1 MILLPD
7 YPDKVIRQH
16 RVRVEKIALS
26 VTFLLI
32 LSATWWLFSGLFGSA
47 DLLPRMGPISLIFVT
62 SLVIIDLIDYGLIQK
77 SRLGVLANISYPG
90 LLALSFSNVGFN
102 DSLIS
107 CMIYLI
113 IAIFLLIVARKNL
126 SATFSSRKWRGLTS
140 IFGLAFSASIL
151 YSLSS
156 EINTY
161 LIIFSIVIITM
172 IPDLM
177 SKDENHKSR
186 KKFIKKLDL
195 VEDQVLLLRSQGFSL
210 VQASSILKKARE
222 DCWNDPEKGFEAIL
236 LAEEEIER
244 VQALSSDLDEIKN
257 EASQFLVK
265 AESIAPMVSG
275 PRKAFESGEKEAD
288 FGSLREAEILFR
300 LSKKRSDIIIKN
312 WQNAVDEIEKS
323 EKLICDIEGIQLES
337 INSIISSAKEALESE
352 NPVEAIKIASSVS
365 GHLESLESTTMEARE
380 AIIEAE
386 KAIQSVD
393 GSFLISKKERLIES
407 KDALDSGNYSLAK
420 GLATSIIR
428 DIDSMSE
435 SMQSVQRGLRQKKKL
450 IERFPEGKSGDFWNN
465 KLNQIEEKADSEQWI
480 EASELLDSLSK
491 ELQSFEKSKS
501 EALELYLFLESE
513 WFNLRKKLE
522 SSNIKAND
530 KMRIS
535 AESKIS
541 ECKKLLDQGE
551 IDSTLSC
558 LGETDEIIENL
569 RRRI

>member
-7 YPDKVIRQH
+7 YPDRVIRQH
-16 RVRVEKIALS
+16 RVRVEKIAFS

-47 DLLPRMGPISLIFVT
+47 ELLPRMGPISLIFVT

-90 LLALSFSNVGFN
+90 LLALSFSNVGVN

-107 CMIYLI
+107 GMIYLI

-126 SATFSSRKWRGLTS
+126 SATYSSRKWRGLTS
-140 IFGLAFSASIL
+140 IFGIAFSASIL

-156 EINTY
+156 EINAY
-161 LIIFSIVIITM
+161 LIIFSIVVITM

-186 KKFIKKLDL
+186 KKFIKKLGL

-244 VQALSSDLDEIKN
+244 VQALSSDLDEIKI

-300 LSKKRSDIIIKN
+300 LSKKRSDIIIQN

-380 AIIEAE
+380 AIVEAE

-428 DIDSMSE
+428 DIDRMSE

>member
-1 MILLPD
+1 VILLPD
-7 YPDKVIRQH
+7 YPDKVIHQH
-16 RVRVEKIALS
+16 RIRVEKIALS

-47 DLLPRMGPISLIFVT
+47 ELLPRMGPISLIFVT

-126 SATFSSRKWRGLTS
+126 SATYSSRKWRGLTS

-177 SKDENHKSR
+177 SRDENHKSR

-195 VEDQVLLLRSQGFSL
+195 VEDRVLLLRSQGFSL

-257 EASQFLVK
+257 ETSQFLVK

-300 LSKKRSDIIIKN
+300 LSKERSDIIIKN

-393 GSFLISKKERLIES
+393 GSFLINKKERLIES

-428 DIDSMSE
+428 DIDRMSE

-450 IERFPEGKSGDFWNN
+450 IERFPEGQSGDFWNN

-513 WFNLRKKLE
+513 WFNLRKKLD

>member
-1 MILLPD
+1 
-7 YPDKVIRQH
+7 
-16 RVRVEKIALS
+16 
-26 VTFLLI
+26 
-32 LSATWWLFSGLFGSA
+32 
-47 DLLPRMGPISLIFVT
+47 
-62 SLVIIDLIDYGLIQK
+62 
-77 SRLGVLANISYPG
+77 
-90 LLALSFSNVGFN
+90 
-102 DSLIS
+102 
-107 CMIYLI
+107 
-113 IAIFLLIVARKNL
+113 
-126 SATFSSRKWRGLTS
+126 
-140 IFGLAFSASIL
+140 
-151 YSLSS
+151 
-156 EINTY
+156 
-161 LIIFSIVIITM
+161 M

-177 SKDENHKSR
+177 SRDENHKSR

-195 VEDQVLLLRSQGFSL
+195 VEDRVLLLRSQGFSL

-257 EASQFLVK
+257 ETSQFLVK

-275 PRKAFESGEKEAD
+275 PRKAFESGVKEAD

-300 LSKKRSDIIIKN
+300 LSKERSDIIIKN

-428 DIDSMSE
+428 DIDRMSE

-450 IERFPEGKSGDFWNN
+450 IERFPEGQSGDFWNN

-513 WFNLRKKLE
+513 WFNLRKKLD

>member
-126 SATFSSRKWRGLTS
+126 SATYSSRKWRGLTS

-257 EASQFLVK
+257 ESSQFLVK

-275 PRKAFESGEKEAD
+275 PRKAFESGEKEAE

-312 WQNAVDEIEKS
+312 WENAVDEIEKS

-380 AIIEAE
+380 AIVEAE

-428 DIDSMSE
+428 DIDRMSE

>member
-7 YPDKVIRQH
+7 YPDRVIRQH

-47 DLLPRMGPISLIFVT
+47 ELLPRIGPISLIFVT

-126 SATFSSRKWRGLTS
+126 SATYSSRKWRGLTS

-244 VQALSSDLDEIKN
+244 VQALSSDLDEIKI

-275 PRKAFESGEKEAD
+275 PRKAFESGEKEAE

-380 AIIEAE
+380 AIVEAE

-393 GSFLISKKERLIES
+393 GIFLISKKERLIES

-428 DIDSMSE
+428 DIDKMSE

>member
-16 RVRVEKIALS
+16 RIRVEKIALS
-26 VTFLLI
+26 ATFLLI

-47 DLLPRMGPISLIFVT
+47 ELLPRMGPISLIFVT

-90 LLALSFSNVGFN
+90 LLALSFSNVGVN

-107 CMIYLI
+107 CIIYLI
-113 IAIFLLIVARKNL
+113 IAIFLLIIARKNL
-126 SATFSSRKWRGLTS
+126 SATYSSRKWRGLTS

-186 KKFIKKLDL
+186 KKFIKRLDL

-257 EASQFLVK
+257 EASQFLAK

-300 LSKKRSDIIIKN
+300 LSKKRSDIIIQN

-380 AIIEAE
+380 AIVEAE

-428 DIDSMSE
+428 DIDRMSE

-465 KLNQIEEKADSEQWI
+465 RLNQIEEKADSGQWI

-513 WFNLRKKLE
+513 WFNLRKKLD

>member
-7 YPDKVIRQH
+7 YPDRVIRQH

-47 DLLPRMGPISLIFVT
+47 ELLPRMGPISLIFVT

-90 LLALSFSNVGFN
+90 LLALSFSNVGVN

-107 CMIYLI
+107 GMIYLI

-126 SATFSSRKWRGLTS
+126 SATYSSRKWRGLTS
-140 IFGLAFSASIL
+140 IFGIAFSASIL

-156 EINTY
+156 EINAY
-161 LIIFSIVIITM
+161 LIIFSIVVITM

-186 KKFIKKLDL
+186 KKFIKKLGL

-244 VQALSSDLDEIKN
+244 VQALSSDLDEIKI

-300 LSKKRSDIIIKN
+300 LSKKRSDIIIQN

-323 EKLICDIEGIQLES
+323 EKLICDIEGIQLAS

-428 DIDSMSE
+428 DIERMSE

-450 IERFPEGKSGDFWNN
+450 IERFPEGKSGDYWNN

-530 KMRIS
+530 EMRIS

>member
-47 DLLPRMGPISLIFVT
+47 ELLPRIGPISLIFVT

-275 PRKAFESGEKEAD
+275 PRKAFESGEKEAE

-380 AIIEAE
+380 AIVEAE

-393 GSFLISKKERLIES
+393 GIFLISKKERLIES

-428 DIDSMSE
+428 DIDRMSE

>member
-7 YPDKVIRQH
+7 YPDRVIRQH

-47 DLLPRMGPISLIFVT
+47 ELLPRMGPISLIFVT

-90 LLALSFSNVGFN
+90 LLALSFSNVGIN

-126 SATFSSRKWRGLTS
+126 SATYSSRKWRGLTS

-156 EINTY
+156 EINAY
-161 LIIFSIVIITM
+161 LIIFTIVVITM

-257 EASQFLVK
+257 EASQFLAK
-265 AESIAPMVSG
+265 AESIAPMVTG

-300 LSKKRSDIIIKN
+300 LSKKRSDIIIQN

-323 EKLICDIEGIQLES
+323 EKLICDIEGIQLAS

-428 DIDSMSE
+428 DIESISE

-450 IERFPEGKSGDFWNN
+450 IERFPEGKSGDYWNN

-522 SSNIKAND
+522 SSNIIAND
-530 KMRIS
+530 EMRIS

>member
-1 MILLPD
+1 VILLPD

-47 DLLPRMGPISLIFVT
+47 ELLPRIGPISLIFVT

-126 SATFSSRKWRGLTS
+126 SATYSSRKWRGLTS

-275 PRKAFESGEKEAD
+275 PRKAFESGEKEAE

-380 AIIEAE
+380 AIVEAE

-428 DIDSMSE
+428 DIDRMSE

>member
-7 YPDKVIRQH
+7 YPDRVIRQH

-47 DLLPRMGPISLIFVT
+47 ELLPRMGPISLIFVT
-62 SLVIIDLIDYGLIQK
+62 SLVIIDLIDYGLVQK

-90 LLALSFSNVGFN
+90 LLALSFSNIGFN

-126 SATFSSRKWRGLTS
+126 SATYSSRKWRGLTS

-161 LIIFSIVIITM
+161 LIIFSIVVITM

-275 PRKAFESGEKEAD
+275 PRKAFESGEKEAE

-300 LSKKRSDIIIKN
+300 LSKKRSDIIIRN
-312 WQNAVDEIEKS
+312 WKDAVDEIEKS
-323 EKLICDIEGIQLES
+323 EKLICEIEGIQLES

-365 GHLESLESTTMEARE
+365 GHLESLESTTIEARE
-380 AIIEAE
+380 AITEAE

-428 DIDSMSE
+428 DIERMSE

-450 IERFPEGKSGDFWNN
+450 IERFPEGKSGDLWNN

-480 EASELLDSLSK
+480 EASELLDSLAK

-501 EALELYLFLESE
+501 EALELYSFLESE

>member
-1 MILLPD
+1 VILLPD
-7 YPDKVIRQH
+7 YPDKVIHQH
-16 RVRVEKIALS
+16 RIRVEKIALS

-47 DLLPRMGPISLIFVT
+47 ELLPRMGPISLIFVT

-126 SATFSSRKWRGLTS
+126 SATYSSRKWRGLTS

-177 SKDENHKSR
+177 SRDENHKSR

-195 VEDQVLLLRSQGFSL
+195 VEDRVLLLRSQGFSL

-300 LSKKRSDIIIKN
+300 LSKERSDIIIKN

-393 GSFLISKKERLIES
+393 GSFLINKKERLIES

-428 DIDSMSE
+428 DIDRMSE

-450 IERFPEGKSGDFWNN
+450 IERFPEGQSGDFWNN

-513 WFNLRKKLE
+513 WFNLRKKLD

>member
-47 DLLPRMGPISLIFVT
+47 ELLPRIGPISLIFVT

-126 SATFSSRKWRGLTS
+126 SATYSSRKWRGLTS

-380 AIIEAE
+380 AIVEAE

-428 DIDSMSE
+428 DIDRMSE

>member
-7 YPDKVIRQH
+7 YPDRVIRQH

-47 DLLPRMGPISLIFVT
+47 ELLPRIGPISLIFVT

-90 LLALSFSNVGFN
+90 LLALSFSNVGVN

-107 CMIYLI
+107 GMIYLI

-126 SATFSSRKWRGLTS
+126 SATYSSRKWRGLTS
-140 IFGLAFSASIL
+140 IFGIAFSASIL

-156 EINTY
+156 EINAY
-161 LIIFSIVIITM
+161 LIIFSIVVITM

-186 KKFIKKLDL
+186 KKFIKKLGL

-244 VQALSSDLDEIKN
+244 VQALSSDLDEIKI

-300 LSKKRSDIIIKN
+300 LSKKRSDIIIQN

-428 DIDSMSE
+428 DIDRMSE

>member
-1 MILLPD
+1 
-7 YPDKVIRQH
+7 
-16 RVRVEKIALS
+16 
-26 VTFLLI
+26 
-32 LSATWWLFSGLFGSA
+32 
-47 DLLPRMGPISLIFVT
+47 
-62 SLVIIDLIDYGLIQK
+62 
-77 SRLGVLANISYPG
+77 
-90 LLALSFSNVGFN
+90 
-102 DSLIS
+102 
-107 CMIYLI
+107 MIYLI
-113 IAIFLLIVARKNL
+113 IAIFLLIIARKNL
-126 SATFSSRKWRGLTS
+126 SATYSSRKWRGLTS
-140 IFGLAFSASIL
+140 ILGLAFSASIL

-161 LIIFSIVIITM
+161 LIIFSIVVITM

-210 VQASSILKKARE
+210 AQASSILKKARE

-257 EASQFLVK
+257 EASQFLAK

-300 LSKKRSDIIIKN
+300 LSKKRSDIIIQN

-393 GSFLISKKERLIES
+393 GSFLINKKERLIES

-428 DIDSMSE
+428 DIERMSE

-450 IERFPEGKSGDFWNN
+450 IERFPEGKSGDHWNN
-465 KLNQIEEKADSEQWI
+465 KLNLIEEKADSEQWI

-530 KMRIS
+530 EMRIS

-551 IDSTLSC
+551 IDPTLSC

>member
-7 YPDKVIRQH
+7 YPDRVIRQH

-47 DLLPRMGPISLIFVT
+47 ELLPRMGPISLIFVT

-90 LLALSFSNVGFN
+90 LLALSFSNVGIN

-126 SATFSSRKWRGLTS
+126 SATYSSRKWRGLTS

-156 EINTY
+156 EINAY
-161 LIIFSIVIITM
+161 LIIFTIVVITM

-257 EASQFLVK
+257 EASQFLAK

-300 LSKKRSDIIIKN
+300 LSKKRSDIIIQN

-428 DIDSMSE
+428 DIESISE

-450 IERFPEGKSGDFWNN
+450 IERFPEGKSGDYWNN

-522 SSNIKAND
+522 SSNIIAND
-530 KMRIS
+530 EMRIS